1 MAIAANL
8 RPAPMATQQQVEV
21 LGLVTEMAI
30 IMRNREERDRQ
41 LQADLAATKERL
53 EAATADF
60 GRRLSLAEARGAI
73 NAAMGAAAP
82 PSPAQPSVP
91 QTATPI
97 AVRASSPA
105 APAAND
111 GVRRRYRVQA
121 ASPGLAMLSE
131 VDRTGETGS
140 QLQVAVGDDVPGYGK
155 ITAIAQQGSSWVV
168 RAERGSIQ

>member
-1 MAIAANL
+1 MT
-8 RPAPMATQQQVEV
+8 TQQQVEV
-21 LGLVTEMAI
+21 LGLVTEMAV

-60 GRRLSLAEARGAI
+60 GRRLSLAEARGAM

-82 PSPAQPSVP
+82 PAPVPPSAPPA
-91 QTATPI
+91 ATPV
-97 AVRASSPA
+97 AVRASSPAAPA

>member
-1 MAIAANL
+1 MT
-8 RPAPMATQQQVEV
+8 TQQQVEV
-21 LGLVTEMAI
+21 LALVTQMAVI
-30 IMRNREERDRQ
+30 QRNREERDRQ
-41 LQADLAATKERL
+41 MQADLAAMREQL
-53 EAATADF
+53 ETTTADF
-60 GRRLSLAEARGAI
+60 SRRLALAEARGAM

-82 PSPAQPSVP
+82 PSPAQPSAL
-91 QTATPI
+91 QSATPI
-97 AVRASSPA
+97 AVRASSPAAPA